1 LKKVITK
8 IKLIQFATIRMHNNI
23 MNNSINKLNK
33 EQLTELSSLF
43 ESVSNRQLKDFGN
56 IGASNKAD
64 GSLITSCDLWSD
76 ETIVN
81 GLSKI
86 APNEGI
92 LSEEGEKN
100 IPKSNA
106 FWIVDP
112 LDGTTNFAAGI
123 PFWSIS
129 IARFVNG
136 EPQSSFLIIPTLKK
150 SFLAIKG
157 EGVWLNKQ
165 KICCEKN
172 LQRSA
177 CVSLCSRSIKIL
189 QINPKDIFPGKIRL
203 LGVSSLNLT
212 SVAMGQTF
220 GAIEATPKIWDIAA
234 AWLILEEL
242 DCIIDWLDINPTN
255 LTPGQDLSD
264 VNFPL
269 IAGRTKKNINDLRPW
284 GNLLIKK

>member
-1 LKKVITK
+1 
-8 IKLIQFATIRMHNNI
+8 MHNNK
-23 MNNSINKLNK
+23 MENSTNKLSK
-33 EQLTELSSLF
+33 KQLEELNVLF
-43 ESVSNRQLKDFGN
+43 ESICSRQLKDFGN
-56 IGASNKAD
+56 IGSTNKAD

-76 ETIVN
+76 QTIVK

-86 APNEGI
+86 APSEGV
-92 LSEEGEKN
+92 LSEEGEKT
-100 IPKSNA
+100 IPNGEA

-129 IARFVNG
+129 VARFVKG
-136 EPQSSFLIIPTLKK
+136 QPQTSFLIIPTLKK
-150 SFLAIKG
+150 SFIAIKG
-157 EGVWLNKQ
+157 EGVWLKNK
-165 KICCEKN
+165 KISPDNNYEK
-172 LQRSA
+172 SS

-189 QINPKDIFPGKIRL
+189 QINPKEIFPGKIRL

-242 DCIIDWLDINPTN
+242 NCIIDWLEINPCDLNKGEDLTN
-255 LTPGQDLSD
+255 

-269 IAGRTKKNINDLRPW
+269 IAGRTKKNIKDLKPW
-284 GNLLIKK
+284 GNLLIKN